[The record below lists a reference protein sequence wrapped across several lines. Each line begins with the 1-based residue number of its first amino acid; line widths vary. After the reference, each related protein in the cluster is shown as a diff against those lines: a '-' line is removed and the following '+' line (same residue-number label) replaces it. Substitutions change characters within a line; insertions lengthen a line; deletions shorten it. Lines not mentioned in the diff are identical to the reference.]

1 MGNIQSKSQ
10 ARKRVREAQARA
22 NEERAQ
28 RDRANVDDTATFLV
42 ARTRLAGVDAWEAER
57 VAQIGLDADRRRDDH
72 RSDGAAAIARIKARG
87 ESIAAIAG
95 LAEITES
102 EVRSFLTAARAA
114 GRAAAR
120 STRQRRRKH

>member
-28 RDRANVDDTATFLV
+28 RNRANVDDMATFLV

-57 VAQIGLDADRRRDDH
+57 VAQIGLDADRRRDEH
-72 RSDGAAAIARIKARG
+72 RSEGAAAIARIKGAPGSR
-87 ESIAAIAG
+87 SRRSRRWRRSPKAKC
-95 LAEITES
+95 
-102 EVRSFLTAARAA
+102 EVF
-114 GRAAAR
+114 
-120 STRQRRRKH
+120 